1 MSAPLLL
8 AIAAVCAALAV
19 SLAATAV
26 GIPPTQRERMLK
38 ILSEFGE
45 NRITDTRPP
54 KPTLY
59 NRVRPGLLWFFQ
71 HTGDLITPP
80 AMKLR
85 LARQLDY
92 AGNPPAWPVDRVVQA
107 RMFGVIFFAVVGY
120 VIYPK
125 HAALSGLA
133 GIVIG
138 LVLPELLV
146 RNLGQKRQQALARS
160 LPDVLDALVIG
171 VEAGLGLDA
180 ALAQVAQ
187 MQQGPMPD
195 EVRRLLQEMQL
206 GVSRTDAL
214 RALSARTTSLDLKRM
229 ITALVQAGEMGISV
243 AGILREHA
251 ADQRL
256 RRRQRAEESA
266 QKVAIKLLFPVL
278 FCLFPV
284 IFVVVLGPAIL
295 TVMANFG

>member
-1 MSAPLLL
+1 VAATTLL
-8 AIAAVCAALAV
+8 AIAAACAALAV
-19 SLAATAV
+19 SLAVTAV
-26 GIPPTQRERMLK
+26 ALPPTQRERMLR
-38 ILSEFGE
+38 ILADFGD
-45 NRITDTRPP
+45 NRITDLRPP
-54 KPTLY
+54 RPTLY
-59 NRVRPGLLWFFQ
+59 NRVRPLLILVFQ
-71 HTGDLITPP
+71 KSGELITPP
-80 AMKLR
+80 AMRRR

-92 AGNPPAWPVDRVVQA
+92 AGNPPRWPLDRVVQA
-107 RMFGVIFFAVVGY
+107 RMFAVVALGLLGY
-120 VIYPK
+120 LLAPR
-125 HAALSGLA
+125 HAALGALGGVGL
-133 GIVIG
+133 G
-138 LVLPELLV
+138 LVLPEVLV
-146 RNLGQKRQQALARS
+146 RNAGDKRQQALARS

-187 MQQGPMPD
+187 MLAGPMPD

-206 GVSRTDAL
+206 GVSRTEAL
-214 RALSARTTSLDLKRM
+214 RALAARTTSRDLKRLV
-229 ITALVQAGEMGISV
+229 TALVQAGEMGISV

-256 RRRQRAEESA
+256 RRRQRAEEKA

-295 TVMANFG
+295 TIMNNF